1 MAAASGVGGT
11 TDGSKLEGTLAFN
24 KARRYRKYPEK
35 AIKKMKKLAIT
46 TIDTPIF

>member
-35 AIKKMKKLAIT
+35 TIKAKA
-46 TIDTPIF
+46 